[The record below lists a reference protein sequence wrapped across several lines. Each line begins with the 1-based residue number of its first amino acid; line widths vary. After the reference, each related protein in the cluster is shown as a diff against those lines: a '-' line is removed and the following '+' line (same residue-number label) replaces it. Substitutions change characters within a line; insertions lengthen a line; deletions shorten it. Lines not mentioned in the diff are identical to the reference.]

1 LGQRNV
7 ESMKLAEA
15 NSLETTVKLIK
26 LCSSGKYKALNIIT
40 ILNIVRMR
48 TNLMLRL
55 ELETTLAMTKPWS
68 QRTST

>member
-15 NSLETTVKLIK
+15 NSRETTVKLIK
-26 LCSSGKYKALNIIT
+26 LFSS
-40 ILNIVRMR
+40 VRMR
-48 TNLMLRL
+48 DNLTLRL

-68 QRTST
+68 QRTNT

>member
-26 LCSSGKYKALNIIT
+26 LCSS
-40 ILNIVRMR
+40 VRMKD
-48 TNLMLRL
+48 NLMPRL
-55 ELETTLAMTKPWS
+55 ESETTLAMMKPWS
-68 QRTST
+68 QITST